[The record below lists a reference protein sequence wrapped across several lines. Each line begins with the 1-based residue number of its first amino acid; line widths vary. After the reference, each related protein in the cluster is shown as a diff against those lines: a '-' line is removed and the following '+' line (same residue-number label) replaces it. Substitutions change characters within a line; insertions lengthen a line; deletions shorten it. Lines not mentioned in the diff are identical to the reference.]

1 VKKLTI
7 VFIVDNLL
15 IRQWLRGVDSSKKMY
30 IAATKQPI
38 LTQIKKRFHNEEIF
52 FDNPVRSNDSA
63 RIADHGTDIS
73 TPVGTSRQFR
83 SASEY
88 QWPSGVALL

>member
-1 VKKLTI
+1 VKKLTT
-7 VFIVDNLL
+7 VFIDDNFV
-15 IRQWLRGVDSSKKMY
+15 IRQGLRGVDYSKKMY

-38 LTQIKKRFHNEEIF
+38 PTQIKKRFRNEEIF

-73 TPVGTSRQFR
+73 PPVGTSRQLR
-83 SASEY
+83 STAEY